1 MDKLKVRDLVAILK
15 AHKMDN
21 CPPISTLRKPQL
33 IDLITKMKLDINK
46 RAPIKKREKKSEVK
60 KKETKSEVKKKS
72 EEKKETK
79 SEVKKET
86 KSEVKKKSDEQIFKE
101 MQEKTKKR
109 YSQKQIGE
117 MIKKTQKSLMK
128 NKLKLESVKKEP
140 VKKKSPV
147 KKPTSNND
155 GIVQKKRKENTIK
168 RLNDEIK
175 KQKAKYINKK
185 KTTLDEDEINSK
197 IEERLGELNNMLKYM
212 NRIYRDDITER
223 INIDMLADL
232 LE

>member
-60 KKETKSEVKKKS
+60 KKETKSEVKK
-72 EEKKETK
+72 EPVKKE
-79 SEVKKET
+79 EVKKK